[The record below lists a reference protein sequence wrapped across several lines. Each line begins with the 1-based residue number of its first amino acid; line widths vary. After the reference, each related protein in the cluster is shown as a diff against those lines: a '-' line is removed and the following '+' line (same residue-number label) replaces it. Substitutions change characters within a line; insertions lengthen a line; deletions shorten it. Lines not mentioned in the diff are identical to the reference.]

1 MAGPFYEQ
9 VRLRSLDRVFEAV
22 IGQDRDDGTEFLLRK
37 YVFPARAA
45 RRNQDNPGPFR
56 YVDARSF
63 ANLPG
68 GAADHVFEKESDQNP
83 GRGSRDGRSI
93 TLRFGKGTIDLPPQ
107 GRTRG
112 LAEPSAAASPVSAA
126 MTGRRQIRCSPRHEG
141 DASGPRV
148 NGGNLRTKSW
158 FAHRYA
164 NSLKIEAPP
173 CHFA

>member
-22 IGQDRDDGTEFLLRK
+22 VGQDRDDVTEFLLRK

-68 GAADHVFEKESDQNP
+68 GAADHVFVEVTVWEH
-83 GRGSRDGRSI
+83 
-93 TLRFGKGTIDLPPQ
+93 DLAQ
-107 GRTRG
+107 VFDNGFVVG
-112 LAEPSAAASPVSAA
+112 EP
-126 MTGRRQIRCSPRHEG
+126 
-141 DASGPRV
+141 D
-148 NGGNLRTKSW
+148 
-158 FAHRYA
+158 
-164 NSLKIEAPP
+164 
-173 CHFA
+173 